1 MPMVDPPSRSE
12 KCDRFQ
18 LARFRFFQRAPDI
31 FGFPGSRQANEQI
44 AWNTKG
50 GHLASENFIESII
63 IARGSQQSA
72 IARQTNRRIRSAIF
86 AEATTSSVAK
96 CAASAPLPPLP
107 QTSNL
112 FPARKHCS
120 IRSAA
125 FATCASRLTSDS
137 SVRIELLIAWLKIE
151 EESLIEMQVIG
162 KLVRDRGFEPLTP
175 TVSR

>member
-1 MPMVDPPSRSE
+1 MKR
-12 KCDRFQ
+12 
-18 LARFRFFQRAPDI
+18 
-31 FGFPGSRQANEQI
+31 
-44 AWNTKG
+44 T
-50 GHLASENFIESII
+50 
-63 IARGSQQSA
+63 
-72 IARQTNRRIRSAIF
+72 TN
-86 AEATTSSVAK
+86 SVAK
-96 CAASAPLPPLP
+96 CAASAALPPFP

-137 SVRIELLIAWLKIE
+137 SVWIELLIAWWKIE
-151 EESLIEMQVIG
+151 EESLIKVQVSDK